1 MSELID
7 QSPHVE
13 NQDLLD
19 SQDVLPSSSYQSET
33 DKTYQDPELDLLTSI
48 SSSLQKQLGLGQERV
63 DLNHQDDHEHEDS
76 HENEDDYE
84 NVDNDNYKENDS
96 NYQEDSRE
104 YNEGYGD
111 KRVEFRDEHRQIN
124 QYPLTPEIYERFPFL
139 HELPQGIAVMG

>member
-63 DLNHQDDHEHEDS
+63 ELNHQDDHEYEDS

-96 NYQEDSRE
+96 
-104 YNEGYGD
+104 
-111 KRVEFRDEHRQIN
+111 
-124 QYPLTPEIYERFPFL
+124 
-139 HELPQGIAVMG
+139 